1 MGLREII
8 RKLPGLNCGE
18 CGSPTCRR
26 MAEKIYRRKAGL
38 SDCVVISAK
47 KKVSLKINKNEV
59 PMGNFVQNFVKN
71 TMVGMVSSLKK
82 SKLKKGD
89 VVELKI
95 KVDKDDL

>member
-1 MGLREII
+1 MRLKEII

-18 CGSPTCRR
+18 CVSSTCRE
-26 MAEKIYRRKAGL
+26 MAEKIYRGNARL
-38 SDCVVISAK
+38 SDCVVITAK

-59 PMGNFVQNFVKN
+59 PMVNFVQDFVKK
-71 TMVGMVSSLKK
+71 TVLGMVSSLKK

-95 KVDKDDL
+95 RVDKDDL